1 MKFWE
6 EMTFLDSTFIF
17 LVCFSVLVNDN
28 PFGFFSNS
36 RGLRQGDSLSLFMF
50 VIVMEA
56 LSRMFSPV
64 IIEGFLSCVFCGV

>member
-1 MKFWE
+1 VLCKLDIEKTYDNVNWDFLLVKGMKFQG

-36 RGLRQGDSLSLFMF
+36 CSLKQGDSL
-50 VIVMEA
+50 
-56 LSRMFSPV
+56 
-64 IIEGFLSCVFCGV
+64 